1 MDFTSSQKS
10 AIDERDCS
18 LIISA
23 GAGSG
28 KTAVLTERILSRICD
43 ENDECNINDFLI
55 VTFTNAAAKELS
67 DRIRKKLTERAEKD
81 GANKKIVRNIALLPL
96 AKISTI
102 NSFCYELVRENFQ
115 KLSLS
120 ATVRIADESE
130 MAVIRERT
138 INEILDEYFEKQGDN
153 GAFITAFEIF
163 SSAKNDNG
171 FVKVLLELSKK
182 LKSLADPYAFCER
195 TLEEYDKIAKSEEF
209 FDTSFGKRVKERTL
223 FRAKEVR
230 GVLEKLIFECSKYPP
245 LVKSYLPALEC
256 EMGFVREVETACE
269 KGYECIKRVSENT
282 EKVSLKAV
290 RNFEDVYVCDL
301 VKNGKNEIC
310 KDFRNEIS
318 SLYSCSEEQ
327 IRLAA
332 EDTYAVLEK
341 LFEIVTVFDARVD
354 EKKRQLSI
362 IEFSDAERYT
372 LSLLTESISPFKV
385 TPLAKKLRENYREV
399 YIDEYQD
406 VSPLQDMIFKAI
418 SRHTDNGEECSR
430 FMVGDVKQSIY
441 RFRGA
446 SSDIFMSYR
455 DAFSD
460 LDDEKAPKKR
470 IFMSDNFRCSQSVI
484 GLTNILFERL
494 MGEYYTEGDRLN
506 FARIE
511 KEEVREKCE
520 LCLFSYDKGEDN
532 GADKIEIEGA
542 IICDKI
548 KKIVNNPNCTDS
560 DGKMY
565 SYGDVGILARSKAS
579 LKVFESILYSCG
591 IPVVSDVGES
601 FYDKKEIILCLNIL
615 NSIDNPERDIY
626 LAGFMRSFAG
636 GFSDDEL
643 AIIKKHYRNMSL
655 YRSVVNFSESKNE
668 KYLSLCEKCARF
680 VEKLREFR
688 LYSRGKSADKLVWK
702 IYTDMDLLNRC
713 CSELFGNDK
722 KGTRK
727 NLLKLYSM
735 ARDFSKTS
743 FRGAGA
749 FIEYV
754 NGSLQNSDVKSER
767 DSLKNGVRLMT
778 IHASKGLEFPV
789 CFVADLARKF
799 NKDDESAKLVFSE
812 KSGCAISL
820 CDTEYIKSATSAT
833 SLVTVNTPF
842 RGAVSD
848 GIDKELVDEE
858 IRILYVALT
867 RARDRLIMTGS
878 FSKKTEN
885 AMKDALADGTFNNYS
900 NCTSYLSFILA
911 CIANDRISSVYYD
924 AASYDFLPTG
934 TDFGKYLECDYMS
947 GKMALECYERTA
959 VQNSIMEHER
969 SCGDEFDGK
978 MLSELEK
985 VSNVDLS
992 CSNTVP
998 SKITVSQ
1005 LKKGLI
1011 DEESL
1016 SVLTKSKV
1024 ITDREEPIPSFVS
1037 GKLSA
1042 DGAERGTA
1050 IHMFMQFCD
1059 FSACENTDCR
1069 AEAKRLCDNGFITGR
1084 QAEIIDYEKL
1094 SQFFKSDF
1102 YLMIKKSK
1110 KIYREQRFNLWIQAF
1125 DDEKKLAF
1133 ADGVLVQGV
1142 VDIFFENDDG
1152 TYSVADF
1159 KTDRVFGDG
1168 AEKTLI
1174 SRHARQLSYYKRA
1187 IEEITG
1193 EKVKNVYIFSF
1204 SLMRE
1209 IPIDEGIFA
1218 EISNS

>member
-1 MDFTSSQKS
+1 MDFTPSQKS
-10 AIDERDCS
+10 AIDERNCS

-67 DRIRKKLTERAEKD
+67 DRIRTKLTKRAEND

-115 KLSLS
+115 KLGLS
-120 ATVRIADESE
+120 ASVRIADEAE
-130 MAVIRERT
+130 MAVIRERI
-138 INEILDEYFEKQGDN
+138 INEVLDEYFEKQGDN

-163 SSAKNDNG
+163 SSAKNDKG
-171 FVKVLLELSKK
+171 FVKVLLDLSSK
-182 LKSLADPYAFCER
+182 LKSLADPDAFCKNV
-195 TLEEYDKIAKSEEF
+195 LEEYEEIVKSEEF
-209 FDTSFGKRVKERTL
+209 FDTAFGKRVKERTL
-223 FRAKEVR
+223 GRASDVR
-230 GVLEKLIFECSKYPP
+230 GVLEKLISLCAEYPA

-256 EMGFVREVETACE
+256 ERDFVRSVEEACE
-269 KGYECIKRVSENT
+269 KGYESVKSAIENA

-290 RNFEDVYVCDL
+290 RNFEDAYICDL
-301 VKNGKNEIC
+301 VKQGKNEIC
-310 KDFRNEIS
+310 KDFRDEMS
-318 SLYSCSEEQ
+318 HLYSCTPDSV
-327 IRLAA
+327 RLAG
-332 EDTYAVLEK
+332 EDTGAVLEK
-341 LFEIVTVFDARVD
+341 LFEIVKAFDKRVD
-354 EKKRQLSI
+354 EKKRELSV
-362 IEFSDAERYT
+362 IEFSDAERYALT
-372 LSLLTESISPFKV
+372 LLTESIYPLKV
-385 TPLAKKLRENYREV
+385 SPLAKKLRESFKEV

-418 SRHTDNGEECSR
+418 SRHTQGGEECSR

-455 DAFSD
+455 DTFSD
-460 LDDEKAPKKR
+460 LESENAPKKR

-484 GLTNILFERL
+484 GLTNLVFERL
-494 MGEYYTEGDRLN
+494 MGKVYSDGDRLN
-506 FARIE
+506 FARVE
-511 KEEVREKCE
+511 NERVLDKTS
-520 LCLFSYDKGEDN
+520 LCLFSYDKDESGN
-532 GADKIEIEGA
+532 VSRTEIEGA

-548 KKIVNNPNCTDS
+548 KKIVGNPEYTNS

-565 SYGDVGILARSKAS
+565 DYGDIGILARSKAS
-579 LKVFESILYSCG
+579 LKVFENILYSCG
-591 IPVVSDVGES
+591 IPVVSEVGES
-601 FYDKKEIILCLNIL
+601 FYDKREIVLCLDML
-615 NSIDNPERDIY
+615 NSVDNPERDIY

-643 AIIKKHYRNMSL
+643 AIIKNFYRNMSL
-655 YRSVVNFSESKNE
+655 YRSVVNFSQSKRE
-668 KYLSLCEKCARF
+668 EYSALCDKCAHF
-680 VEKLREFR
+680 VEKLRELR

-702 IYTDMDLLNRC
+702 IFTDMDLLNRC

-749 FIEYV
+749 FVEYV
-754 NGSLQNSDVKSER
+754 NGSIQNSDVKSER

-789 CFVADLARKF
+789 CFVADLSKRF
-799 NKDDESAKLVFSE
+799 NKSDETARLVFSE
-812 KSGCAISL
+812 RNGFATSL
-820 CDTEYIKSATSAT
+820 CDTEYVKSVNSST
-833 SLVTVNTPF
+833 SLVNFDTPF
-842 RGAVSD
+842 RSAVKS

-878 FSKKTEN
+878 FSKKVEN
-885 AMKDALADGTFNNYS
+885 SMKEALADGSFNNYS
-900 NCTSYLSFILA
+900 DSSSYLSLILA
-911 CIANDRISSVYYD
+911 CISNDAVSDVYYN
-924 AASYDFLPTG
+924 AASYDYLPTESLF
-934 TDFGKYLECDYMS
+934 DKYLECEYMS
-947 GKMALECYERTA
+947 PRTAFECYEKTLA
-959 VQNSIMEHER
+959 ETTEQKQESL
-969 SCGDEFDGK
+969 DEEEYDEK
-978 MLSELEK
+978 LLEELER
-985 VSNVDLS
+985 VSDVDLS
-992 CSNTVP
+992 YSHLS

-1011 DEESL
+1011 DEEIVRDTAKL
-1016 SVLTKSKV
+1016 EQKIDK
-1024 ITDREEPIPSFVS
+1024 EEPVPAFIS
-1037 GKLSA
+1037 GQVSA

-1050 IHMFMQFCD
+1050 MHMFMQFCD
-1059 FSACENTDCR
+1059 FGACENTDCKD
-1069 AEAKRLCDNGFITGR
+1069 EAKRLCDMGFITER
-1084 QAEIIDYEKL
+1084 QTEILDYEKL

-1102 YLMIKKSK
+1102 YFMLKKSK
-1110 KIYREQRFNLWIQAF
+1110 KIYREQRFNLWTDAF
-1125 DDEKKLAF
+1125 DEEKKFAL

-1142 VDIFFENDDG
+1142 IDIFFENDDG

-1159 KTDRVFGDG
+1159 KTDRVFGEN
-1168 AEKTLI
+1168 AEKTLVE
-1174 SRHARQLSYYKRA
+1174 RHAKQLSYYKRA
-1187 IEEITG
+1187 VEEITG
-1193 EKVKNVYIFSF
+1193 KTVENVYIFSF

-1209 IPIDEGIFA
+1209 IKVD
-1218 EISNS
+1218 